1 MKGQTPLKCRIQ
13 KGLTCPE
20 ADAYDGLF
28 DDDFYLGRVGFMTT
42 RRRVFPLSALVIL
55 ASSLA
60 LVAQTPPS
68 KDDKKKSDAQNKEIQ
83 NIVKIVDGIAAGQPA
98 PNDLALSWVREDVL
112 KAQGN
117 KEYVPFTVSVD
128 ASKVSGGTVAF
139 YWRVVNKNAPAA
151 AAPAEGK
158 KDEKKDEKKDDKN
171 KKPDYAYED
180 ISFVPISA
188 GQSPLRI
195 SRSFTVPAGSYDVYL
210 VAKEPTPE
218 KAPKNAPPAKAS
230 VVKHSVEVPDFW
242 NGELA
247 TSTVIIAQRIDPLP
261 APLTPQQQADRP
273 YALGAMELVP
283 AFETKFTKKS
293 ELSTFMLIY
302 NPKVDSANKPDVT
315 VEYNFYQKPAGQ
327 PEKFFNKTNP
337 QSLNAQ
343 TLPPQFDLAAGHQLQ
358 SGQAVPLASFPEGDY
373 RLEIKV
379 TDKLANKTLTRDVNF
394 TVTAS

>member
-1 MKGQTPLKCRIQ
+1 
-13 KGLTCPE
+13 
-20 ADAYDGLF
+20 
-28 DDDFYLGRVGFMTT
+28 MTQ
-42 RRRVFPLSALVIL
+42 RRRAVPFVALSVL
-55 ASSLA
+55 ASSML
-60 LVAQTPPS
+60 LFAQGATPPS
-68 KDDKKKSDAQNKEIQ
+68 KDEKKKSDAQNKEIQ

-98 PNDLALSWVREDVL
+98 PNDLALTWVREDVL

-128 ASKVSGGTVAF
+128 TSKVSGNTVAF
-139 YWRVVNKNAPAA
+139 YWRVVNKNAAPAA
-151 AAPAEGK
+151 AADA
-158 KDEKKDEKKDDKN
+158 KKDEKKDDKN
-171 KKPDYAYED
+171 KKSEFAYED
-180 ISFVPISA
+180 IAFVPVAA
-188 GQSPLRI
+188 GQTPMRI
-195 SRSFTVPAGSYDVYL
+195 SRSFTVPAGSYDVFL
-210 VAKEPTPE
+210 IAKEPTPD
-218 KAPKNAPPAKAS
+218 KAPKNAPPAKTS
-230 VVKHSVEVPDFW
+230 VVKHTIDVPDFW

-247 TSTVIIAQRIDPLP
+247 TSSVIVAQRIDPLP

-273 YALGAMELVP
+273 YALGGMEIVP

-302 NPKVDSANKPDVT
+302 NPMVDSANKPDVS
-315 VEYNFYQKPAGQ
+315 VEYNFYQKAAGQ

-379 TDKLANKTLTRDVNF
+379 TDKLANKTLTREIIF
-394 TVTAS
+394 TISPS